1 MGYPLVR
8 ITNSTNY
15 FAYGKIVY
23 RSTWCSDDYYTV
35 FPHTSWEAKR
45 RGACLVTRIWA
56 GLRDTPAGDN
66 REATPYT
73 SSGTSYSQ
81 FEIIQTS
88 DNPLAFAVV
97 RRGGSAADDEQPADY
112 EEPTTR
118 QKD

>member
-1 MGYPLVR
+1 MAYPLVR
-8 ITNSTNY
+8 ITNSTKY
-15 FAYGKIVY
+15 VAYGSVEY
-23 RSTWCSDDYYTV
+23 LSHNCSSDRFDA
-35 FPHTSWEAKR
+35 FPHTSWQAR
-45 RGACLVTRIWA
+45 SRGICLVTKIWA
-56 GLRDTPAGDN
+56 GLLDTPAGHHQD
-66 REATPYT
+66 ATPYT

-97 RRGGSAADDEQPADY
+97 RRGGSAADDEPPADY

>member
-1 MGYPLVR
+1 MEYPLVR

-15 FAYGKIVY
+15 VAYGHVVY
-23 RSTWCSDDYYTV
+23 LGQWCRDDLYTV
-35 FPHTSWEAKR
+35 FPNTSWQATG
-45 RGACLVTRIWA
+45 RGACLVKRIWA
-56 GLRDTPAGDN
+56 DLRHTPAGDPL
-66 REATPYT
+66 EATPYT

-88 DNPLAFAVV
+88 NNPLAFAVV
-97 RRGGSAADDEQPADY
+97 RRGGSAADDEPPADY